1 MFSKIIISRFIKGVF
16 FMRYVV
22 LVLLTVFLAANT
34 ASYAQEELKEPP
46 KEKPSGHVTIEQ
58 IQVAFIGSGAVG
70 GGTLTFEGKEYKFKV
85 AGLGVGGFGASRL
98 SAKGEVYGLKKL
110 EDFSGAYG
118 ELRMGWAAGDMG
130 SGHFWLRSAKGVYL
144 KLEGTR
150 QGLQLAAGA
159 EGVIISLE

>member
-58 IQVAFIGSGAVG
+58 IQVAFI
-70 GGTLTFEGKEYKFKV
+70 
-85 AGLGVGGFGASRL
+85 ASVISDRKSTRL
-98 SAKGEVYGLKKL
+98 NS
-110 EDFSGAYG
+110 S
-118 ELRMGWAAGDMG
+118 
-130 SGHFWLRSAKGVYL
+130 H
-144 KLEGTR
+144 T
-150 QGLQLAAGA
+150 
-159 EGVIISLE
+159 